1 MLITFNCIA
10 YANVTMFG
18 DVGLQMLK
26 MLGHS
31 GTVPGAILA
40 ADIPTALTQLK
51 AAIEIEKA
59 TTISNEN
66 EEENDAIET
75 PVNLANRAFPLI
87 ELLTAANIEKCNVM
101 WDYTD
106 ATS

>member
-18 DVGLQMLK
+18 DAGLQMLK

-40 ADIPTALTQLK
+40 ADIPSALTQLR
-51 AAIEIEKA
+51 AAIEIEK
-59 TTISNEN
+59 TTVTPNED
-66 EEENDAIET
+66 EEEDDFSDT

-87 ELLTAANIEKCNVM
+87 ELLTAANKEECNVM

-106 ATS
+106 STS

>member
-1 MLITFNCIA
+1 MLITFSCTA

-31 GTVPGAILA
+31 GKVPGAILA
-40 ADIPTALTQLK
+40 ADIPDALIQLK
-51 AAIEIEKA
+51 TSI
-59 TTISNEN
+59 EN
-66 EEENDAIET
+66 EQNITSPNESEENEDDIKEDT
-75 PVNLANRAFPLI
+75 VSLMNRAFPLV
-87 ELLTAANIEKCNVM
+87 ELFTAAQKAECNVM

-106 ATS
+106 

>member
-40 ADIPTALTQLK
+40 ADIPAALTQLK
-51 AAIEIEKA
+51 AAIKIEK
-59 TTISNEN
+59 TTVTPN
-66 EEENDAIET
+66 EEEDDFSDT

-87 ELLTAANIEKCNVM
+87 ELFTAANKEKCNVM